1 MLAPLN
7 LRPYGAIQI
16 CLLLLLLLL
25 LLLFLRPVLETVM
38 FATCWT
44 ITDNNHIFHS

>member
-16 CLLLLLLLL
+16 CLLLL

-44 ITDNNHIFHS
+44 IMDNNHIFHS